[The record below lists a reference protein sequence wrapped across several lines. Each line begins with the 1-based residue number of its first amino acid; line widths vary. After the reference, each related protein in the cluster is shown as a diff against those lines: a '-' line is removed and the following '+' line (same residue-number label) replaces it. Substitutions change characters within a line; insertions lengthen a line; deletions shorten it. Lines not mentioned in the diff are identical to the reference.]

1 MSVTTGN
8 ALSEDGGNKG
18 QVSILVEVDAK
29 VMSRAQDRSACM
41 WIVVLHVEGLAREAG
56 AADVTVRHHCTL
68 SLAKS
73 SSTLTRAP

>member
-1 MSVTTGN
+1 VTTGN
-8 ALSEDGGNKG
+8 ALSEAGGNKG
-18 QVSILVEVDAK
+18 QVSILVEVDAN
-29 VMSRAQDRSACM
+29 VMSRAQDSSACM
-41 WIVVLHVEGLAREAG
+41 WIAVLYVEGLARVVG